1 MGLSSTSLLS
11 LRRSVLRR
19 EGGEMD
25 FLLYIWLDIGEIR
38 ERVVRNFNKGKLI
51 VGYQEKIGVFK
62 MLR

>member
-1 MGLSSTSLLS
+1 LS